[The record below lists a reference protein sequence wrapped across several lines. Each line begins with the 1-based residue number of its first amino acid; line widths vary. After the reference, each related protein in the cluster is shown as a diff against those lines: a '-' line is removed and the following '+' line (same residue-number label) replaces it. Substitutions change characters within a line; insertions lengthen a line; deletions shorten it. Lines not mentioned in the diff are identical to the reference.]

1 MEFENIK
8 RMKNIRG
15 TIVAEKVNG
24 HRCEIP
30 IQIIQGAI
38 DILDKKEPKI
48 LGVDESTSYLLR
60 QRLIN
65 LLASDGFE
73 VYIL

>member
-8 RMKNIRG
+8 RMRNIRG
-15 TIVAEKVNG
+15 TIVGEKVNG
-24 HRCEIP
+24 HRLEICREV
-30 IQIIQGAI
+30 IQGII